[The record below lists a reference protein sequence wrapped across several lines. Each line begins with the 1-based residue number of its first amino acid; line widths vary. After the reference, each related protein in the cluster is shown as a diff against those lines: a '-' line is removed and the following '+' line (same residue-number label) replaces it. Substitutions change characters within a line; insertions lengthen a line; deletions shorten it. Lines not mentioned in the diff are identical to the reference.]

1 MNSTGS
7 RRRPLRS
14 LPPTEAIE
22 IGYALSLAPRLKL
35 LLTFFRSDP
44 AVKPVD
50 EWQLK
55 LSLLDFLRSALSLT
69 VPDED
74 LVLRKRPDLHKRKR
88 DEPVA
93 SGTLCIRDFDFIK
106 HKRRGD
112 DDDDTD
118 EVLEKKFLDWRA
130 SFLDRLSGIELNL
143 EGVKFRMTV
152 EVPPS
157 DDYEAM
163 KRLWEDYYAS
173 QLLDGRSYS
182 KGVAR
187 RPDTIIVQG
196 VPSRWFA
203 EPRVSSKP
211 SMLNT
216 HTIFSVLGKIRN
228 LYIAGGDDTVENA
241 EAVAGDVVPG
251 LQCKVWVQFENY
263 DEFSNAM
270 RALCGR
276 SMQKQGSRLKV
287 DYEVTWD
294 KDIFFRNAPQ
304 KPTRGQERIQ
314 ESSKNVR
321 TEAPSYESKALQS
334 DHDGAR
340 MRRFRVGL
348 KLKTIAA
355 AIWQ

>member
-1 MNSTGS
+1 MNTTAS

-22 IGYALSLAPRLKL
+22 IGYGLSLAPRLKL

-44 AVKPVD
+44 AVKPID

-55 LSLLDFLRSALSLT
+55 LSLLDFIRSSLSLT

-74 LVLRKRPDLHKRKR
+74 IVLRKRPDLHKRKR

-93 SGTLCIRDFDFIK
+93 SGTLYIRDFGFIK
-106 HKRRGD
+106 RKKRGD

-163 KRLWEDYYAS
+163 KRLWEDHYAS
-173 QLLDGRSYS
+173 QLLDGRNKGSYS
-182 KGVAR
+182 KEVVR

-216 HTIFSVLGKIRN
+216 HTIFSVLGNIRN
-228 LYIAGGDDTVENA
+228 LYIAGGNDIGENA
-241 EAVAGDVVPG
+241 EAAVGDVVPG

-263 DEFSNAM
+263 DEFSNAIK
-270 RALCGR
+270 ALCGR
-276 SMQKQGSRLKV
+276 SMQKQGSPLKV
-287 DYEVTWD
+287 DYEVNWD
-294 KDIFFRNAPQ
+294 KNIFFRNVPQ
-304 KPTRGQERIQ
+304 KPTRGHERMQ
-314 ESSKNVR
+314 ASSGNAR
-321 TEAPSYESKALQS
+321 TEAQSYDSNARRS

-340 MRRFRVGL
+340 IRRFRD
-348 KLKTIAA
+348 
-355 AIWQ
+355 

>member
-1 MNSTGS
+1 MHSTAS

-14 LPPTEAIE
+14 LPPTETLD
-22 IGYALSLAPRLKL
+22 IGYGLSLAPRLKL
-35 LLTFFRSDP
+35 ILTFFRSDP

-55 LSLLDFLRSALSLT
+55 LSLIDFIRSFFSLT
-69 VPDED
+69 VPEDD
-74 LVLRKRPDLHKRKR
+74 LVIRKRLDLHKRKR

-93 SGTLCIRDFDFIK
+93 SGTLYIRDLGFLK

-118 EVLEKKFLDWRA
+118 KVIEKKFLDWRA
-130 SFLDRLSGIELNL
+130 SVLDRLSGIELNL

-152 EVPPS
+152 DVPPS

-173 QLLDGRSYS
+173 QLLDGRGYS

-216 HTIFSVLGKIRN
+216 HTIFSVLGNIRN
-228 LYIAGGDDTVENA
+228 LYVVGGDDIGENA
-241 EAVAGDVVPG
+241 EATVGDVVPG
-251 LQCKVWVQFENY
+251 LQCKVWVQFENH

-270 RALCGR
+270 RVLCGR
-276 SMQKQGSRLKV
+276 SMQKQGSRLNV

-294 KDIFFRNAPQ
+294 KDIFFKNVPQ

-314 ESSKNVR
+314 ASSGNVQ
-321 TEAPSYESKALQS
+321 TEPSNYESKALRS
-334 DHDGAR
+334 GHDGAR
-340 MRRFRVGL
+340 MRRFRD
-348 KLKTIAA
+348 
-355 AIWQ
+355 

>member
-22 IGYALSLAPRLKL
+22 IGYALSLTPRLKL

-55 LSLLDFLRSALSLT
+55 LSLLDFLRSTLSLT

-112 DDDDTD
+112 GDDDTD
-118 EVLEKKFLDWRA
+118 DVLEKKFLDWRA

-241 EAVAGDVVPG
+241 EAIAGDVVPG

-304 KPTRGQERIQ
+304 KPTRCEERMQ
-314 ESSKNVR
+314 ASSKNVR

-334 DHDGAR
+334 DHDGSR
-340 MRRFRVGL
+340 MRRFRD
-348 KLKTIAA
+348 
-355 AIWQ
+355 